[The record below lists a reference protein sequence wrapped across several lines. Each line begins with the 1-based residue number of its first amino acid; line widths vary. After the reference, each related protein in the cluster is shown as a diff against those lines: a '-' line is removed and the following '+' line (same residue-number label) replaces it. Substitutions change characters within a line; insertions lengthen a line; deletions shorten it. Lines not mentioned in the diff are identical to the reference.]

1 MGETDNI
8 FTDTETTGPGQPTG
22 AKDTSPTTDNS
33 GPGAGTG
40 TGTGTGTA
48 KPKRTR
54 KKPVVA
60 ADLVAQQPEIVTV
73 NIPDP
78 GAEPAA
84 PKRSH
89 KKKPAAAPDLSQLEN
104 NIEFVAA
111 AGFGMVGLATKQP
124 DVWAIRPDELAQIS
138 KPAARLVERAG
149 QLETTNKYAD
159 YALLLG
165 ALALVVLPRIIM
177 SKTIKEQQQPQRE
190 VLKADAGPNDRSN
203 RDTAGQAA
211 RPISNDIQNP
221 FNALYEVN

>member
-8 FTDTETTGPGQPTG
+8 IIDTETNGPGPG
-22 AKDTSPTTDNS
+22 PSSAKDTSAAADS
-33 GPGAGTG
+33 GAGAGAGAGTQP
-40 TGTGTGTA
+40 

-78 GAEPAA
+78 APETA

-89 KKKPAAAPDLSQLEN
+89 KKKPTAAPDLTQLEN

-124 DVWAIRPDELAQIS
+124 DIWAIRPEELTQIS
-138 KPAARLVERAG
+138 KPAARIVERAG

-165 ALALVVLPRIIM
+165 ALALVVLPRLILTKTM
-177 SKTIKEQQQPQRE
+177 SAPPQRE
-190 VLKADAGPNDRSN
+190 VQNTNVGAIDRSI
-203 RDTAGQAA
+203 RDTNRQAA
-211 RPISNDIQNP
+211 RPISDDSQNP
-221 FNALYEVN
+221 FNALYAVD

>member
-8 FTDTETTGPGQPTG
+8 TIDTEAAGPGQPTS
-22 AKDTSPTTDNS
+22 AKDTSTTTD
-33 GPGAGTG
+33 PGAGAGAGAGAG
-40 TGTGTGTA
+40 TQP

-54 KKPVVA
+54 KKPVVG

-73 NIPDP
+73 NIPESAP
-78 GAEPAA
+78 EA

-124 DVWAIRPDELAQIS
+124 DIWAIRPDELTQIS

-165 ALALVVLPRIIM
+165 ALAMVVIPRLILTKTM
-177 SKTIKEQQQPQRE
+177 SAPPQRE
-190 VLKADAGPNDRSN
+190 VIKADAGANERSI
-203 RDTAGQAA
+203 RDTNGQAA
-211 RPISNDIQNP
+211 RPISNDSQNP

>member
-8 FTDTETTGPGQPTG
+8 FTDTETAGPGQSTS
-22 AKDTSPTTDNS
+22 AKNTSPAADS
-33 GPGAGTG
+33 GPGTG
-40 TGTGTGTA
+40 TGTGAAAAT
-48 KPKRTR
+48 RTR
-54 KKPVVA
+54 TKKKPVVA
-60 ADLVAQQPEIVTV
+60 ADLVAQQPEIVSIT
-73 NIPDP
+73 IP
-78 GAEPAA
+78 EPAPEPAAA

-89 KKKPAAAPDLSQLEN
+89 KRKTPAAPDLSQLEN

-177 SKTIKEQQQPQRE
+177 SKTIKAQQQPQRE

-211 RPISNDIQNP
+211 RPISNDSQNP